1 MYDIIHVKKI
11 LKTVIYIMA
20 VGDGDEGQI
29 EGFKRQREKVG
40 VALGRRSPLVAVQ
53 KQ

>member
-1 MYDIIHVKKI
+1 
-11 LKTVIYIMA
+11 MA
-20 VGDGDEGQI
+20 VGEGDKGQM
-29 EGFKRQREKVG
+29 EVFKRQREKVG